1 MGNETERER
10 ERDQAIKKKKKI
22 PFYQLGSEPTLFH
35 EDLNLESLACSFQL
49 HRKG

>member
-10 ERDQAIKKKKKI
+10 EREIKQLKKKN